1 MGFWN
6 DFIQLFFPRPCVACE
21 RKLIE
26 CEEFLC
32 LECLHSLPRTSYINR
47 PMNPLEVFFAGR
59 IPFERVASFA
69 YFSKEG
75 MLQKIVHELKYGDN
89 PELGEFLGKW
99 ICRENSS
106 ASFFDSIHCIVPVPL
121 HPRRIKKRGY
131 NQSYHIANGLN
142 QLSGIQVVAD
152 NLVRVIDNP
161 SQTTL
166 GRTER
171 WTNVENIFSVNNPE
185 QFRGK
190 HILLVDDIFTTG
202 STLESCARQ
211 LLECGDVKL
220 SILAVGSTI

>member
-1 MGFWN
+1 MGIWN
-6 DFIQLFFPRPCVACE
+6 DFIQLFFPRLCVACE
-21 RKLIE
+21 KKLIDSE
-26 CEEFLC
+26 QFLC
-32 LECLHSLPRTSYINR
+32 LECLHSLPRTSYISR

-59 IPFERVASFA
+59 VPFERVASFA

-99 ICRENSS
+99 IYRENSS
-106 ASFFDSIHCIVPVPL
+106 ASFFDSIDCVVPVPL
-121 HPRRIKKRGY
+121 HPKRLDKRGY
-131 NQSYHIANGLN
+131 NQSYHIAKGLG
-142 QLSGIQVVAD
+142 QSSGIPVFAD
-152 NLVRVIDNP
+152 HLVRVIDNP

-171 WTNVENIFSVNNPE
+171 WANVKNIFSVNNPD

-211 LLECGDVKL
+211 LLECGDVRL